1 MGVVEAA
8 QVDRGEAAGSTI
20 RLGTLKKGWRL
31 LGMRVTTDAAL
42 TFVTGVLQLG
52 VSGTPS
58 KYTATNGVACDA
70 VVSVDANHTDA
81 LDYGKVLAAD
91 TELIVTTLNAI
102 LRVGTKLMVAVRY
115 VRDE

>member
-1 MGVVEAA
+1 
-8 QVDRGEAAGSTI
+8 
-20 RLGTLKKGWRL
+20 
-31 LGMRVTTDAAL
+31 MRVTTDAAL

-91 TELIVTTLNAI
+91 TELIVTTLNAVFI
-102 LRVGTKLMVAVRY
+102 AGCTLFVRVSY
-115 VRDE
+115 VRD